1 MLQVNVLSK
10 FDLAEQYGEPE
21 LGMAFYLAA
30 QGLDHLAAAAAARLP
45 PRFARLTEDL
55 CGVVEDFG
63 LVQFTPLAVEDAE
76 SMAALVALVDKAN
89 GFVFAGLGQPGAA
102 APELQ
107 YSAGVAPGAGDLW
120 ERMQARTL
128 SPGGA
133 LPSVR
138 ERSGGSSSGG
148 GSSSSPA
155 GQPGS
160 EPP

>member
-1 MLQVNVLSK
+1 MLSK

-45 PRFARLTEDL
+45 PRFARLTQDL

-89 GFVFAGLGQPGAA
+89 GYVFAGLGRPGGAP
-102 APELQ
+102 PELQ
-107 YSAGVAPGAGDLW
+107 YSAGVGGEGSSDLW
-120 ERMQARTL
+120 ERMQERHL
-128 SPGGA
+128 KPGGA
-133 LPSVR
+133 LPDVR
-138 ERSGGSSSGG
+138 ERQVDRGSGGSSI
-148 GSSSSPA
+148 A
-155 GQPGS
+155 GQPRS